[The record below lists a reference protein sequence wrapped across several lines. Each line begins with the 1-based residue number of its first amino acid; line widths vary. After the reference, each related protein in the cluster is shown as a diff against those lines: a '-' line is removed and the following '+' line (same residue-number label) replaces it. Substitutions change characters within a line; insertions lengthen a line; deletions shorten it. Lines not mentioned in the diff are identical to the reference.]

1 MRPDSRDPHTKKEFK
16 ENFYKQAFIPLIMA
30 EKKGAIKK
38 EKNVKNIISI
48 ILGSISVLLSFFFP
62 YVVFLTATVGMILAY
77 IERNKEFAKSNTW
90 AFVLNLVGFFLSS
103 IVLILAI
110 FAIIIV
116 GNNPDLL
123 NALNTP

>member
-1 MRPDSRDPHTKKEFK
+1 
-16 ENFYKQAFIPLIMA
+16 MA